1 MLVGSARMNYQIT
14 FLYKAGAAKPGD
26 QLSEHKA
33 LNAVMSVLVV
43 ANSLNSY
50 MNIPS

>member
-1 MLVGSARMNYQIT
+1 MAGSARMNYQIT

-43 ANSLNSY
+43 IHLTA